1 MAWIPPR
8 LGKTARKPAP
18 SDAGD
23 DPDVTHGAPAFA
35 RVRLSAEPGVRA
47 SAGPGRYGDP
57 PGLTLA
63 VGEPAI
69 NPVPRQMIERHP
81 RPARRRTGY
90 AGGFE
95 VAIGVEGG
103 AELALKTMTRA

>member
-1 MAWIPPR
+1 MA
-8 LGKTARKPAP
+8 
-18 SDAGD
+18 
-23 DPDVTHGAPAFA
+23 
-35 RVRLSAEPGVRA
+35 PGVR
-47 SAGPGRYGDP
+47 PGAPERRAWRALPCRPRVGTVTR

-69 NPVPRQMIERHP
+69 NPVPRQMIERHLAQLAAE
-81 RPARRRTGY
+81 RGY

-103 AELALKTMTRA
+103 AELALKTMNRA